1 MNIIFRI
8 YLTFFLLSLG
18 MIVSA
23 QNVFSLS
30 DCITYAIDNSLELR
44 DYTFQL
50 RESKE
55 DEMYERH
62 KFLPSINAELDNGVS
77 TGFQQVFT
85 EDLAGAYQSVS
96 SYSNVVSFNV
106 SLPLWD
112 ASAQRTLV
120 RLRRNNVNEMEQRK
134 AACEQS
140 LKMRVIEKFYTLALA
155 KVRRQLA
162 EEQLVLQDSVLD
174 VSRRMYELGLR
185 AYKDVVDAEANREND
200 RQTLMEEEQSV
211 MRSLTDLK
219 HVMNYKSDMDIYRVI
234 EDKDTTFFLPLDEL
248 ERLAFLHSP
257 ALRVAESKIVSASLE
272 RKSISRQRYPSLTLN
287 FQAGT
292 SAQQLFTLPNTK
304 MTKQWHHNAYQMT
317 TLTLKIPV
325 FNRLNVRSQLR
336 KTDIE
341 IARMQTVLEK
351 ECTELRHELKVLYE
365 DMQKCER
372 LVPQMRQVERLVHEQ
387 YAMALKDYSCGNI
400 PSYGLYTY
408 KNKWVAASLRLAQ
421 ANIEWNYKRQMLKT
435 LIE

>member
-140 LKMRVIEKFYTLALA
+140 LKMMVIEKFYTLALA

-185 AYKDVVDAEANREND
+185 AYKDVVDAEAN
-200 RQTLMEEEQSV
+200 QEEQSV
-211 MRSLTDLK
+211 MTSLTDLK

>member
-1 MNIIFRI
+1 MNIFRI
-8 YLTFFLLSLG
+8 FFTSFLLSLG

-30 DCITYAIDNSLELR
+30 DCITYAIGNSLELR
-44 DYTFQL
+44 DYTFQQ

-55 DEMYERH
+55 DVMYERH
-62 KFLPSINAELDNGVS
+62 KFLPSINAELNNGIS

-96 SYSNVVSFNV
+96 GYSNAVSFNV
-106 SLPLWD
+106 SLPVWD
-112 ASAQRTLV
+112 ANAQRTLV
-120 RLRRNNVNEMEQRK
+120 RMRRNAVNEMEQRK
-134 AACEQS
+134 VVCEQS
-140 LKMRVIEKFYTLALA
+140 LKMEVIEKFYTLALA
-155 KVRRQLA
+155 KLRCQLA
-162 EEQLVLQDSVLD
+162 EEQLVLQDSLLD

-185 AYKDVVDAEANREND
+185 AYKDVVDAESNRESD
-200 RQTLMEEEQSV
+200 RQTLMEEEQTV
-211 MRSLTDLK
+211 MISLTDLK
-219 HVMNYKSDMDIYRVI
+219 HVMNYKSDMDIYMVI
-234 EDKDTTFFLPLDEL
+234 EDKDTTLFLSLDEL

-341 IARMQTVLEK
+341 IARMQTALEK
-351 ECTELRHELKVLYE
+351 ERTELRHELKVLYE
-365 DMQKCER
+365 DLRKCKR

-387 YAMALKDYSCGNI
+387 YVMALKDYSCGNI
-400 PSYGLYTY
+400 PSYELYTY
-408 KNKWVAASLRLAQ
+408 KNKWVGASLRLAQ

>member
-1 MNIIFRI
+1 MNIFRI
-8 YLTFFLLSLG
+8 FFTSFLLSLG

-30 DCITYAIDNSLELR
+30 DCITYAIGNSLELR
-44 DYTFQL
+44 DYTFQQ

-55 DEMYERH
+55 DVMYERH
-62 KFLPSINAELDNGVS
+62 KFLPSINAELNNGIS

-96 SYSNVVSFNV
+96 GYSNAVSFNV
-106 SLPLWD
+106 SLPVWD
-112 ASAQRTLV
+112 ANAQRTLV
-120 RLRRNNVNEMEQRK
+120 RMRRNAVNEMEQRK
-134 AACEQS
+134 VVCEQS
-140 LKMRVIEKFYTLALA
+140 LKMEVIEKFYTLALA
-155 KVRRQLA
+155 KLRCQLA
-162 EEQLVLQDSVLD
+162 EEQLVLQDSLLD

-185 AYKDVVDAEANREND
+185 AYKDVVDAESNRESD
-200 RQTLMEEEQSV
+200 RQTLMEEEQAV
-211 MRSLTDLK
+211 MISLTDLK
-219 HVMNYKSDMDIYRVI
+219 HVMNYKSDMDIYMVI
-234 EDKDTTFFLPLDEL
+234 EDKDTTLFLSLDEL

-257 ALRVAESKIVSASLE
+257 ALRVAESKIISASLE

-341 IARMQTVLEK
+341 IARMQTALEK
-351 ECTELRHELKVLYE
+351 ERTELRHELKVLYE
-365 DMQKCER
+365 DLRKCKR

-387 YAMALKDYSCGNI
+387 YVMALKDYSCGNI
-400 PSYGLYTY
+400 PSYELYTY
-408 KNKWVAASLRLAQ
+408 KNKWVGASLRLAQ
-421 ANIEWNYKRQMLKT
+421 ANIEWNYKRQMLRT

>member
-1 MNIIFRI
+1 MKLRI
-8 YLTFFLLSLG
+8 YYFLTIAFFCG
-18 MIVSA
+18 DTMTIA
-23 QNVFSLS
+23 QNILTLS
-30 DCITYAIDNSLELR
+30 DCIEYSLSHSLELQ

-50 RESKE
+50 RESEE
-55 DEMYERH
+55 DVRYERH
-62 KFLPSINAELDNGVS
+62 KFLPVVNAELNNGLS

-96 SYSNVVSFNV
+96 SYSNAVSFNV
-106 SLPLWD
+106 SLPVWD
-112 ASAQRTLV
+112 VSAQRTLV
-120 RLRRNNVNEMEQRK
+120 RLKRNTVHEMEQRK
-134 AACEQS
+134 TACEQS
-140 LKMRVIEKFYTLALA
+140 LKMEVIEKFYTLALA
-155 KVRRQLA
+155 KYRCQLA

-185 AYKDVVDAEANREND
+185 AYKDVVDAEANREKD

-211 MRSLTDLK
+211 MVSLTDLK
-219 HVMNYKSDMDIYRVI
+219 HVMNYKSDIDIYKET
-234 EDKDTTFFLPLDEL
+234 EDKDTSFIMPLDEL

-257 ALRVAESKIVSASLE
+257 ALRAAESKIVSASLE

-292 SAQQLFTLPNTK
+292 SSQQFFTLPNTK
-304 MTKQWHHNAYQMT
+304 MTKQWHHNAYQIT

-336 KTDIE
+336 KADIE
-341 IARMQTVLEK
+341 MTRMQTALEK

-365 DMQKCER
+365 DIRKCER
-372 LVPQMRQVERLVHEQ
+372 LVPQIRQVERLTHEQ
-387 YAMALKDYSCGNI
+387 YNLALKDYSCGNI
-400 PSYGLYTY
+400 PSYELYTY
-408 KNKWVAASLRLAQ
+408 KNKWVATSLRLAQ
-421 ANIEWNYKRQMLKT
+421 ANTEWNYKRQMLKT